1 IVGHGVTTLHFVP
14 AMLAA
19 FVASGELEAC
29 APLTRILCS
38 GEALPGDLAAAVRA
52 RTGAALHNLYGPTEA
67 AIDVSAWACGDE
79 AGTGTETTEVPIGH
93 PIANLALHVL
103 DGDLNPVPIGVAG
116 ELYIGGLGLARGYH
130 GRAGLTAER
139 FVPDPFGPS
148 GGRLYRTG
156 DRVRRRP
163 DGALVFL
170 GRLDDQVKIR
180 GFRIEPGEIAARL
193 RAHPSVADAAIVA
206 VPAPGG
212 PRLVGYCVPREAPAE
227 ARGEARGADRAQ
239 GGEAAI
245 EATLRAHLA
254 GQLPDHMVPARLVFL
269 PALPVSPNGKLD
281 RAALPVPDWSA
292 RPDGSPDQPDAP
304 LTPTEAA
311 LAAIWSEVL
320 GVPDIARTDN
330 FFERGG
336 HSL

>member
-67 AIDVSAWACGDE
+67 AIDVSAWACGGSAWACTE
-79 AGTGTETTEVPIGH
+79 EPGTGTGATEVPIGH

-103 DGDLNPVPIGVAG
+103 DRDLNPVPIGVAG
-116 ELYIGGLGLARGYH
+116 ELYLGGLGLARGYH

-139 FVPDPFGPS
+139 FVPDPFGPA

-193 RAHPSVADAAIVA
+193 RAHPSVAEAAIVA

-212 PRLVGYCVPREAPAE
+212 PRLVGYCVPRDVPAQ
-227 ARGEARGADRAQ
+227 ARGADRAKA
-239 GGEAAI
+239 GGEASI

-254 GQLPDHMVPARLVFL
+254 GQLPDHMVPARILPL

-281 RAALPVPDWSA
+281 RAALPVPDW
-292 RPDGSPDQPDAP
+292 
-304 LTPTEAA
+304 
-311 LAAIWSEVL
+311 
-320 GVPDIARTDN
+320 
-330 FFERGG
+330 
-336 HSL
+336 